1 MRFIRFLL
9 EVSWQN
15 ILIATIAGL
24 ISGGGNAI
32 LIALINRAVAQAS
45 LPNAL
50 LYFAALGVCTIFT
63 STIAQFMLI
72 NLSQNAIYQLRVRL
86 SQNILSSPLQHLE
99 SLGENRLLATLT
111 DDVRVLSHAVSAI
124 PSICIDLATVIG
136 CLVYLAL
143 ISNIIF
149 ALTVTTSSIAILC
162 VQTRLGKAQRLF
174 SVAREE
180 EDNLFKHFQAI
191 TRGTKEL
198 KLHRSRREDF
208 SSRNLQGSAA
218 KLRQKNSTAMQS
230 FAIANGVGQFSQ
242 LSSLALVLFVLPWFM
257 HIPIPMLS
265 TYVLTTTYLSLPLQ
279 NLLRRLPDLLQ
290 GNVALQ
296 KIDMMKLSLT
306 RQSEIDEVN
315 VVSTVARQKNVD
327 STINSYIKP
336 NQFELK
342 LELAQAT
349 YLYHP
354 GGDEKGP
361 LNPNGPSLRQGHQL
375 GQGHKP
381 KKGHH
386 PGDMHPPNDDE
397 KGFLLGPI
405 SLTLQSGQIT
415 YIVGGN
421 GSGKSTLAKLIT
433 GLYPPKTGSIY
444 LDGILITEQNRE
456 WYRQHFSA
464 IFSDFYLFDSCLGF
478 NHTDLDREV
487 ERYLKQLQL
496 DHKVQVKDGVL
507 STTSLSQGQ
516 RKRLALLTAYLEDRP
531 IYLFDEWA
539 SDQEPLFRDLFYKQI
554 LTKLK
559 ERGKAVLV
567 ITHDDRY
574 FHLADQIIKLDY
586 GKIESNHVPT
596 ISYLR

>member
-1 MRFIRFLL
+1 MKFIRFLW
-9 EVSWQN
+9 EVSWRN

-24 ISGGGNAI
+24 ISGGGNAM
-32 LIALINRAVAQAS
+32 LISLINRAVSQAS
-45 LPNAL
+45 LPSAL
-50 LYFAALGVCTIFT
+50 LYFAGLSICTLLT

-86 SQNILSSPLQHLE
+86 SKNILSSPLQHLE
-99 SLGENRLLATLT
+99 GLGENRLLATLT

-136 CLVYLAL
+136 CLVYLAW

-149 ALTVTTSSIAILC
+149 ALTVTTSSLAIWC

-174 SVAREE
+174 SVARQE

-198 KLHRSRREDF
+198 KLHRARREDF
-208 SSRNLQGSAA
+208 SSKNLQGSAA
-218 KLRQKNSTAMQS
+218 KLRQKNGTAMQS

-242 LSSLALVLFVLPWFM
+242 LSSLALILFVLPWFI
-257 HIPIPMLS
+257 HIPIRMLS
-265 TYVLTTTYLSLPLQ
+265 TYVITSTYLSLPLQ

-290 GNVALQ
+290 GNIALQ
-296 KIDMMKLSLT
+296 KIEMMKLSLT
-306 RQSEIDEVN
+306 KESDID
-315 VVSTVARQKNVD
+315 T
-327 STINSYIKP
+327 TINSFSMGQP
-336 NQFELK
+336 GQLELK
-342 LELAQAT
+342 LELDQVT

-354 GGDEKGP
+354 GGDEKGFP
-361 LNPNGPSLRQGHQL
+361 LGSDDPSLQPGGHKP

-381 KKGHH
+381 GHGH
-386 PGDMHPPNDDE
+386 KPGDMHPPNGDE

-405 SLTLQSGQIT
+405 SLSLQPGQIT

-433 GLYPPKTGSIY
+433 GLYPPRTGSIY
-444 LDGILITEQNRE
+444 LDGLLITDQNRE

-487 ERYLKQLQL
+487 EGYLRQLQL
-496 DHKVQVKDGVL
+496 DHKVQVRDGVL

-554 LTKLK
+554 LVKLK
-559 ERGKAVLV
+559 ERGKAVVV

-586 GKIESNHVPT
+586 GKIEPEYGSRTGHLDYIRPNIVH
-596 ISYLR
+596 

>member
-1 MRFIRFLL
+1 MRFIKFLW
-9 EVSWQN
+9 EISWRH

-24 ISGGGNAI
+24 ISGGGNAM
-32 LIALINRAVAQAS
+32 LISLINRAVSQAL

-50 LYFAALGVCTIFT
+50 LYFAALSLCVLFT
-63 STIAQFMLI
+63 STIAQFTLI

-86 SQNILSSPLQHLE
+86 SLNILSSPLQQLE
-99 SLGENRLLATLT
+99 GLGENRLLATLT

-136 CLVYLAL
+136 CLMYLAL
-143 ISNIIF
+143 VSNIIF
-149 ALTVTTSSIAILC
+149 ALTIATSSFAIWC

-174 SVAREE
+174 SLAREE

-198 KLHRSRREDF
+198 KLHRLRREDF
-208 SSRNLQGSAA
+208 SSKHLQGSAA
-218 KLRQKNSTAMQS
+218 KLRQKNRTAMQS
-230 FAIANGVGQFSQ
+230 FAIANGIGQFSQ
-242 LSSLALVLFVLPWFM
+242 LSSLGFILFILPWFI

-265 TYVLTTTYLSLPLQ
+265 TYVITTTYLSLPLQ

-306 RQSEIDEVN
+306 RQSEID
-315 VVSTVARQKNVD
+315 T
-327 STINSYIKP
+327 TINEH
-336 NQFELK
+336 NLK
-342 LELAQAT
+342 QPSQLELDQVT
-349 YLYHP
+349 YMYHP
-354 GGDEKGP
+354 GGD
-361 LNPNGPSLRQGHQL
+361 LLSPNGPPLHPG
-375 GQGHKP
+375 GHKP
-381 KKGHH
+381 RHEHKPGH
-386 PGDMHPPNDDE
+386 MHPPNNDE

-405 SLTLQSGQIT
+405 SLSLQAGQIT
-415 YIVGGN
+415 YIIGGN

-433 GLYPPKTGSIY
+433 GLYPPNTGSIY
-444 LDGILITEQNRE
+444 LDGVLIADRNRE

-464 IFSDFYLFDSCLGF
+464 IFSDFYLFDSCLGL
-478 NHTDLDREV
+478 NHTNLDGEV
-487 ERYLKQLQL
+487 ERYLKQLHL
-496 DHKVQVKDGVL
+496 DHKVQVRYGVL
-507 STTSLSQGQ
+507 STTNLSQGQ

-554 LTKLK
+554 LVKLK
-559 ERGKAVLV
+559 ERGKTVLV

-574 FHLADQIIKLDY
+574 FHLADHIIKLDY
-586 GKIESNHVPT
+586 GKVESNHVPNYSNSRMNEVHPT
-596 ISYLR
+596 KKGVRSQNVEF